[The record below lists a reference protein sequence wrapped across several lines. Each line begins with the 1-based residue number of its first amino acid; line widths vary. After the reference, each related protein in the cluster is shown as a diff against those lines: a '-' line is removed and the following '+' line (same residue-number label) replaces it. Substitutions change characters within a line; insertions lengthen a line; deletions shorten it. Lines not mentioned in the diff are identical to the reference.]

1 MRLSIIIPVFNEEK
15 TLEEIVEK
23 ISKLKIAHEIIIV
36 DDGSGDNTK
45 LVLEKIKHKQPDL
58 IKVLSNEINLGK
70 GSSIRRAINETE
82 GDYMIVQDADL
93 EYKPE
98 DILRLMEAS
107 KKYDKSVIFGS
118 RFLNNKMFSFHY
130 VVNYILTTLTNVLF
144 NANLTDMETG
154 YKLCKIDLVKSLDL
168 YSKRFEIEPEIA
180 AKLLKRKINI
190 TEVPISYKR
199 RTYNSG
205 KKITWLDGI
214 KAVLTL
220 FKHKLTV

>member
-15 TLEEIVEK
+15 TLEEIVER
-23 ISKLKIAHEIIIV
+23 ISELKIAHEIIIV

-45 LVLEKIKHKQPDL
+45 LILEKIKHKQPDL
-58 IKVLSNEINLGK
+58 IKVLINEINLGK
-70 GSSIRRAINETE
+70 GSSIRRAINEVK

-93 EYKPE
+93 EYEPE

-118 RFLNNKMFSFHY
+118 RFLNNKMFCFHY
-130 VVNYILTTLTNVLF
+130 IVNYILTTLTNVLF
-144 NANLTDMETG
+144 NANLTDMETC

-168 YSKRFEIEPEIA
+168 YSRRFEIEPEIV

-190 TEVPISYKR
+190 AEVPISYKR